1 MSNRYFSQFPY
12 LTYTLNGSDDITTDI
27 VTNIFRRVALRTS
40 MRDSASLFYDY
51 LIKEGETPDI
61 LADRVYG
68 SSDLYWVILFANID
82 KMLDPQLDWPYGAQ
96 HFERVLIK
104 KYSTVSLANSTPHHY
119 NKTLLRENSAG
130 ETSTVTVEIDLTE
143 YATLASV
150 VPVVYTHADGT
161 WVRLTTSRETISSY
175 TYESD
180 LNESRRS
187 IKLLRPIYLSMVK
200 DEMDTLA
207 S

>member
-12 LTYTLNGSDDITTDI
+12 LTYTLNGSDEITTDV

-40 MRDSASLFYDY
+40 MRDSTALFYDY

-61 LADRVYG
+61 LADRIYG

-82 KMLDPQLDWPYGAQ
+82 TMLDPQLDWPYGAQ
-96 HFERVLIK
+96 QFERVLIE
-104 KYSTVSLANSTPHHY
+104 KYTTVSLANSTPHHY
-119 NKTLLRENSAG
+119 TKTLLRENSAG
-130 ETSTVTVEIDLTE
+130 ETSTATVEIDLTE
-143 YATLASV
+143 YGTLASV
-150 VPVVYTHADGT
+150 IPVVYTHADGT

-175 TYESD
+175 TYESER
-180 LNESRRS
+180 NESRRS

-200 DEMDTLA
+200 DEMNTLA